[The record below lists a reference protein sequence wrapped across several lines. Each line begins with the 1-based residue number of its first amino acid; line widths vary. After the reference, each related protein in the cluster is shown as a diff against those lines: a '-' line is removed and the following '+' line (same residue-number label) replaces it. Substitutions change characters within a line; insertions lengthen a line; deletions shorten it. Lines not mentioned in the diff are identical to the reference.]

1 MSFPAEKMT
10 NFNSFKLFSSSH
22 FHYIASSNPKIIMAS
37 CFKNKIRS
45 GCHLKPLYLK
55 TLQMNP
61 PEQQDSLPAQ
71 ILCNWFITLIA
82 VVVRS
87 ISSQYEVIL
96 IIAAARL

>member
-1 MSFPAEKMT
+1 
-10 NFNSFKLFSSSH
+10 
-22 FHYIASSNPKIIMAS
+22 MAS

-61 PEQQDSLPAQ
+61 PEQQDRLPAQ

-82 VVVRS
+82 VAVRS

-96 IIAAARL
+96 IIAAARMRRLGVSAQACDFTDILSG